1 MVRKISITLHD
12 DGKATVEGEI
22 NHCYPTYER
31 GIEVLQLMVL
41 SLSPKLEVPLTPE
54 IAERIGA
61 IIKKHEN
68 KLPEDTEVELS
79 CGSLELP
86 PCPKKT
92 RIKQPQVR
100 AKMPHNSR
108 KGIPNWESEETLII
122 KTAIDREQAWVVYQ
136 ELCPGKRN
144 ANAVKQKWS
153 KLHPKND
160 GVASTINVK
169 QSAKAIDSSNDV
181 KEPEKEVVD
190 KPFPASPKETRKA
203 TSAYQPETLA
213 ERFPLKTHV
222 RQVKE
227 YLGRKVTGI
236 GSVTDHVKGLVEVNF
251 NGSQYY
257 KIAPDCLEVV

>member
-1 MVRKISITLHD
+1 MSENPTIYYPGICRVKDGAVFPIIIKDELSYKVAKLLWDSIAEIYERKPAQIKPVPD
-12 DGKATVEGEI
+12 
-22 NHCYPTYER
+22 PTYE
-31 GIEVLQLMVL
+31 
-41 SLSPKLEVPLTPE
+41 E
-54 IAERIGA
+54 IAKELEQNVTVITD
-61 IIKKHEN
+61 KK
-68 KLPEDTEVELS
+68 PE
-79 CGSLELP
+79 
-86 PCPKKT
+86 KT
-92 RIKQPQVR
+92 RVKQPHQ
-100 AKMPHNSR
+100 SR
-108 KGIPNWESEETLII
+108 KDVPNWPKDETTLIQD
-122 KTAIDREQAWVVYQ
+122 ASSRNGAWSIYK
-136 ELCPGKRN
+136 EAFPGKRN

-153 KLHPKND
+153 KLHPKKD

-169 QSAKAIDSSNDV
+169 QPAKGISLTNNVKDSIKSIDSSNDV

-203 TSAYQPETLA
+203 ASAYQPETVA